1 MNNIVSLLIISLIS
15 LDISAQRVPEM
26 SNWIARTVVCDSLVN
41 AYGLDS
47 CFVAEPISDHVF
59 NRMRGHSWKADCTL
73 RRDDLRYVRVL
84 HRNFKGENQMGE
96 LVVNRKVAQDVV
108 YIFRRLYEA
117 HYPIE
122 LMTLIDEFDADDE
135 RSMEANN
142 TSCFNFRFVTGS
154 RRQISY
160 HGRGCAIDLNPLYNP
175 YIKGDIVSPRN
186 GRPYAFRR
194 DSNKSCRY
202 IIDKSDLAYRLFRER
217 GWRWGGNYR
226 SLKDYQHFEK

>member
-1 MNNIVSLLIISLIS
+1 MNKIVSLLIIVLIS

-26 SNWIARTVVCDSLVN
+26 SNWIARTIVCDSLVK

-47 CFVAEPISDHVF
+47 CFVAEPISDRIF
-59 NRMRGHSWKADCTL
+59 DRMKGKSWKADCTL
-73 RRDDLRYVRVL
+73 RRDELRYVRVL

-96 LVVNRKVAQDVV
+96 LVVNRKVAQDIV

-122 LMTLIDEFDADDE
+122 LMTLIDEYDADDE

-142 TSCFNFRFVTGS
+142 TSCFNFRFITGS
-154 RRQISY
+154 RSQISY

-175 YIKGDIVSPRN
+175 YIKGSIVSPSN

-194 DSNKSCRY
+194 DKSHPY
-202 IIDKSDLAYRLFRER
+202 IITKDDLAYRLFRER

-226 SLKDYQHFEK
+226 SIKDYQHFEK

>member
-1 MNNIVSLLIISLIS
+1 MNKIVSLLIIVLIS

-26 SNWIARTVVCDSLVN
+26 SNWIARTIVCDSLVK

-47 CFVAEPISDHVF
+47 CFVAEPISDRIF
-59 NRMRGHSWKADCTL
+59 DRMKGKSWKADCTI
-73 RRDDLRYVRVL
+73 RRDELRYVRVL

-96 LVVNRKVAQDVV
+96 LVVNRKVAQDIV

-122 LMTLIDEFDADDE
+122 LMTLIDEYDADDE

-142 TSCFNFRFVTGS
+142 TSCFNFRFITGS
-154 RRQISY
+154 RSQISY

-175 YIKGDIVSPRN
+175 YIKGSIVSPSH

-194 DSNKSCRY
+194 DKSCPY
-202 IIDKSDLAYRLFRER
+202 IIDKSDLAYRLFRAR

-226 SLKDYQHFEK
+226 SIKDYQHFEK

>member
-1 MNNIVSLLIISLIS
+1 MNKIVSLLIIVLIS

-26 SNWIARTVVCDSLVN
+26 SNWIARTVVCDSLVK

-47 CFVAEPISDHVF
+47 CFVAEPISDRIF
-59 NRMRGHSWKADCTL
+59 DRMRGHSWKADCTL

-84 HRNFKGENQMGE
+84 HRNFNGENQMGE
-96 LVVNRKVAQDVV
+96 LVVNRKVAQDIV

-122 LMTLIDEFDADDE
+122 LMTLIDEYDADDE

-142 TSCFNFRFVTGS
+142 TSCFNFRFITGS
-154 RRQISY
+154 RSQISY

-175 YIKGDIVSPRN
+175 YIKGCIVSPKN

-194 DSNKSCRY
+194 DKSCPY

-226 SLKDYQHFEK
+226 SIKDYQHFEK